1 MANGRAADLAADADA
16 IFLFHGRGIAVATAV
31 ELRAGEPGR
40 TGGPRARTEP
50 AASFSCQERLKSVIL
65 FRGLRRGWLRAGYG
79 GAALA
84 TGVPP
89 GVLTP
94 SGPA

>member
-1 MANGRAADLAADADA
+1 MANADSDDDEDDNEQQGL
-16 IFLFHGRGIAVATAV
+16 LSLTVA
-31 ELRAGEPGR
+31 AGEPGR

-84 TGVPP
+84 TGCPRVFY
-89 GVLTP
+89 
-94 SGPA
+94 